1 MLNKFSVKRLGL
13 LVVVAAGLSAVS
25 SAAPAVGQISSSDAC
40 STADQ
45 LTPAINLAT
54 TIKQFVQEM
63 PAGDSNG
70 YRNPLSDLNARNAL
84 VEGFNKVRTGD
95 LIGACGALGPAG
107 YSVRRT
113 TDNATRRQ
121 LALLQENKVNGS
133 VPRAWGLYVI
143 AWPPNAN
150 SSTLSVQVPHAC
162 PNMKTNGCNGGDRL
176 THLVGIRV
184 FRAADAHYLFVNGA
198 DRRANG
204 VFGADACEGNS
215 SCSDVAHQP
224 ESPFEKI
231 HEAAIAPFGSNAKVY
246 QSHRYLSTNHDGD
259 ADEPCAPLD
268 NVTTQGNPTGSVANV
283 VVSSGTTTPSQM
295 AQNVASAVETAVASF
310 FHVCLFN
317 DPNLCSEL
325 GATRNVQKDYME
337 RTFGGHF
344 IHVEANE
351 SIVST
356 SCGNPCRRNQ
366 LAEAI
371 AGVLQ

>member
-1 MLNKFSVKRLGL
+1 MLNKFSVKQLGL

-54 TIKQFVQEM
+54 TIEQFVQEM
-63 PAGDSNG
+63 PARDSNG

-113 TDNATRRQ
+113 TDNATGRQ

-162 PNMKTNGCNGGDRL
+162 PNTKTNGCDGGDRL
-176 THLVGIRV
+176 THLVGVRV

-204 VFGADACEGNS
+204 VFGANACKSNS

-231 HEAAIAPFGSNAKVY
+231 HEAAIANGPKRCECSGDRGGVVLPRLPFQRPQFMLQAG
-246 QSHRYLSTNHDGD
+246 RY
-259 ADEPCAPLD
+259 
-268 NVTTQGNPTGSVANV
+268 
-283 VVSSGTTTPSQM
+283 
-295 AQNVASAVETAVASF
+295 
-310 FHVCLFN
+310 
-317 DPNLCSEL
+317 
-325 GATRNVQKDYME
+325 
-337 RTFGGHF
+337 
-344 IHVEANE
+344 
-351 SIVST
+351 
-356 SCGNPCRRNQ
+356 
-366 LAEAI
+366 
-371 AGVLQ
+371 